1 MSAEERQQIL
11 RMLEQGKITPEQAL
25 ALIKELE
32 QDAEEP
38 GGQTVSAQPEVF
50 LGSEAGF
57 SGQAASTSDSAPELE
72 RTAATAR
79 SLWQIPLYIGVA
91 ITVFAAIGIFSV
103 MQRSGYNFWFYCLWL
118 PFLLGV
124 ALMALAGW
132 SRTARWLFV
141 NIDRSRSSDGPRR
154 IFLGFPLP
162 LELAGWVLRLFGR
175 YIPGVQNTNVSE
187 IVQAIS
193 IANSME
199 EPLIV
204 NVDDSEDGE
213 RVQVFIG

>member
-38 GGQTVSAQPEVF
+38 GAQPEVF
-50 LGSEAGF
+50 LGSDAGF
-57 SGQAASTSDSAPELE
+57 SGPGASTFESSSAPDLE

-103 MQRSGYNFWFYCLWL
+103 MQSSGYSFWFYCLWL

-141 NIDRSRSSDGPRR
+141 NVDRSRSTGGPRR

-162 LELAGWVLRLFGR
+162 LELAGWALRLFGR
-175 YIPGVQNTNVSE
+175 YIPGIQNTNISDML
-187 IVQAIS
+187 QAVS